1 MQMRTSRFWAPT
13 AGESQNS
20 MSSTL
25 LAMSLKSSAL
35 MWFRLSV
42 WMQMTLAFLLS
53 TCFMHFS
60 TLFMVLSLRASPSKI
75 TTLQLCIFLESGFS
89 GFIWYRNTFYFSICR
104 LSIEISMSL
113 YLRWPLSYNRV
124 VIWKNLVE

>member
-1 MQMRTSRFWAPT
+1 
-13 AGESQNS
+13 
-20 MSSTL
+20 
-25 LAMSLKSSAL
+25 
-35 MWFRLSV
+35 
-42 WMQMTLAFLLS
+42 
-53 TCFMHFS
+53 
-60 TLFMVLSLRASPSKI
+60 MVLSLRASPSKI
-75 TTLQLCIFLESGFS
+75 PTLQLCIFLESGFS